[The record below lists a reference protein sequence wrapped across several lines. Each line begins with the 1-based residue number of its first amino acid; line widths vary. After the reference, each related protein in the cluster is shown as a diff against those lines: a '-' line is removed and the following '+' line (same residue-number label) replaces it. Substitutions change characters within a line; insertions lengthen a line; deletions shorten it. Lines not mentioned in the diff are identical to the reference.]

1 MNCLLL
7 SNNGIALN
15 LPPSLGGS
23 VANYNYML
31 KLDMIYKQAVV
42 LPSNI
47 NNKEVVMLGEVW
59 TTGSMSNKTSA
70 NTLNITW
77 NNFNSNVE
85 LHGLSKYYTANAKIK
100 VEKKFNFR
108 NINNLQIM
116 LSSYQSGSANAS
128 AIWNL
133 TGWNLNGGNRLN
145 PRANLTLYWN

>member
-59 TTGSMSNKTSA
+59 TTRNMSNKTSA

-77 NNFNSNVE
+77 NNFNSSVE
-85 LHGLSKYYTANAKIK
+85 LHGLSKRYTANAKIK

-116 LSSYQSGSANAS
+116 LSSYQSGSANAPR
-128 AIWNL
+128 
-133 TGWNLNGGNRLN
+133 GWNLGDGNRLN
-145 PRANLTLYWN
+145 PRAKLTLYWN

>member
-59 TTGSMSNKTSA
+59 ATGSMSNKTSA

-85 LHGLSKYYTANAKIK
+85 LHGLNKYYAANVKIK

-116 LSSYQSGSANAS
+116 LSSWQSGSANA
-128 AIWNL
+128 AR
-133 TGWNLNGGNRLN
+133 GWNLGGGNRLN
-145 PRANLTLYWN
+145 PRAKLTLYWN

>member
-59 TTGSMSNKTSA
+59 ATGSMSNKTSA

-85 LHGLSKYYTANAKIK
+85 LHGLNKYYAANVKIK
-100 VEKKFNFR
+100 VEKKFNFG

-116 LSSYQSGSANAS
+116 LSSYQSGSANAPR
-128 AIWNL
+128 
-133 TGWNLNGGNRLN
+133 GWNLGGGNRLN

>member
-128 AIWNL
+128 A
-133 TGWNLNGGNRLN
+133 GWNLNGGNRLN
-145 PRANLTLYWN
+145 PRAKLTLYWN

>member
-31 KLDMIYKQAVV
+31 KLNMIYKQAVV

-59 TTGSMSNKTSA
+59 TTGSMSNKTSG
-70 NTLNITW
+70 NTLEVTW
-77 NNFNSNVE
+77 NNFNSKVT
-85 LHGLSKYYTANAKIK
+85 LHALSKRYTANAKIK
-100 VEKKFNFR
+100 VEKKFNFG

-116 LSSYQSGSANAS
+116 LSSYQSGSANAPR
-128 AIWNL
+128 
-133 TGWNLNGGNRLN
+133 GWNLGDGNRLN

>member
-59 TTGSMSNKTSA
+59 TTGSMSNKTSG
-70 NTLNITW
+70 NTLHITW
-77 NNFNSNVE
+77 NNFNSSVE
-85 LHGLSKYYTANAKIK
+85 LHALSKRYTANAKIK

-116 LSSYQSGSANAS
+116 LSSWQSGSANA
-128 AIWNL
+128 AR
-133 TGWNLNGGNRLN
+133 GWNLGDGNRLN

>member
-59 TTGSMSNKTSA
+59 TTRNMSNKTSA

-77 NNFNSNVE
+77 NIFNSNVE
-85 LHGLSKYYTANAKIK
+85 LHGLSKRYTANAKIK
-100 VEKKFNFR
+100 VEKKFNFG

-116 LSSYQSGSANAS
+116 LSSWQSGSAKAPR
-128 AIWNL
+128 
-133 TGWNLNGGNRLN
+133 GWNLKDGNRLN

>member
-70 NTLNITW
+70 NTLEVTW
-77 NNFNSNVE
+77 NNFNSKVT
-85 LHGLSKYYTANAKIK
+85 LHALSKRYTANAKIK
-100 VEKKFNFR
+100 VEKKFNFG

-116 LSSYQSGSANAS
+116 LSSWQSGSANAPR
-128 AIWNL
+128 
-133 TGWNLNGGNRLN
+133 GWNLGGGNRLN
-145 PRANLTLYWN
+145 PRAKLTLYWN

>member
-59 TTGSMSNKTSA
+59 ATGSMSNKTSA

-85 LHGLSKYYTANAKIK
+85 LH
-100 VEKKFNFR
+100 
-108 NINNLQIM
+108 
-116 LSSYQSGSANAS
+116 
-128 AIWNL
+128 
-133 TGWNLNGGNRLN
+133 
-145 PRANLTLYWN
+145 

>member
-31 KLDMIYKQAVV
+31 NLDMIYKQAVV

-77 NNFNSNVE
+77 NIFNSNVE
-85 LHGLSKYYTANAKIK
+85 LHGLSKYYAANAKIK
-100 VEKKFNFR
+100 VEKKFKFG

-116 LSSYQSGSANAS
+116 LSSYQSGSANAPR
-128 AIWNL
+128 
-133 TGWNLNGGNRLN
+133 GWNLGGGNRLN
-145 PRANLTLYWN
+145 PRAKLTLYWN

>member
-59 TTGSMSNKTSA
+59 ATGSMSNKTSA

-85 LHGLSKYYTANAKIK
+85 LNGLNKYYAANVKIK
-100 VEKKFNFR
+100 VEKKFKFG

-116 LSSYQSGSANAS
+116 LSSYQSGSANA
-128 AIWNL
+128 
-133 TGWNLNGGNRLN
+133 TPGWNLGDGNRLN
-145 PRANLTLYWN
+145 PRAKLTLYWN

>member
-59 TTGSMSNKTSA
+59 TTGSMPNKTSG

-77 NNFNSNVE
+77 NDFNSTVE
-85 LHGLSKYYTANAKIK
+85 LNPLSKYYAANVKIK
-100 VEKKFNFR
+100 VEKKFKFG

-116 LSSYQSGSANAS
+116 LSSYQSGSANA
-128 AIWNL
+128 AR
-133 TGWNLNGGNRLN
+133 GWNLGDGNRLN

>member
-85 LHGLSKYYTANAKIK
+85 LHGLNKYYAANVKIK
-100 VEKKFNFR
+100 VEKKFNFG

-116 LSSYQSGSANAS
+116 LSSYQSGSANA
-128 AIWNL
+128 
-133 TGWNLNGGNRLN
+133 TPGWNLGGGNRLN
-145 PRANLTLYWN
+145 PRAKLTLYWN

>member
-77 NNFNSNVE
+77 NNFNSSVE
-85 LHGLSKYYTANAKIK
+85 LHALSKYYTANAKIK

-116 LSSYQSGSANAS
+116 LSSYQSGSANA
-128 AIWNL
+128 IP
-133 TGWNLNGGNRLN
+133 GWNLGAGNRLN
-145 PRANLTLYWN
+145 PRAKLTLYWN

>member
-59 TTGSMSNKTSA
+59 TTRNMSNKTSA
-70 NTLNITW
+70 NSLNITW
-77 NNFNSNVE
+77 NNFSSNVK

-100 VEKKFNFR
+100 VEKKFNFG

-116 LSSYQSGSANAS
+116 LSSYQSGSANA
-128 AIWNL
+128 AR
-133 TGWNLNGGNRLN
+133 GWNLGAGNRLN

>member
-59 TTGSMSNKTSA
+59 TTRNMSNKTSA
-70 NTLNITW
+70 NALNITW

-100 VEKKFNFR
+100 VEKKFNFG
-108 NINNLQIM
+108 NIDNLQIM
-116 LSSYQSGSANAS
+116 LSSWQSGSANAG
-128 AIWNL
+128 
-133 TGWNLNGGNRLN
+133 TGWNLNDGNRLN
-145 PRANLTLYWN
+145 PRAKLTLYWN

>member
-77 NNFNSNVE
+77 NNFNSSVE
-85 LHGLSKYYTANAKIK
+85 LHALSKRYTANAKIK

-116 LSSYQSGSANAS
+116 LSSYQSGSANAPR
-128 AIWNL
+128 
-133 TGWNLNGGNRLN
+133 GWNLGGGNRLN
-145 PRANLTLYWN
+145 PRAKLTLYWN

>member
-100 VEKKFNFR
+100 VEKKFKFG

-116 LSSYQSGSANAS
+116 LSSYQSGSANA
-128 AIWNL
+128 AR
-133 TGWNLNGGNRLN
+133 GWNLGDGNR
-145 PRANLTLYWN
+145 

>member
-23 VANYNYML
+23 VANYNHML

-47 NNKEVVMLGEVW
+47 NNKEVVILGEVW

-85 LHGLSKYYTANAKIK
+85 LHGLSKYYVANAKIK
-100 VEKKFNFR
+100 VEKKFKFG

-116 LSSYQSGSANAS
+116 LSSYQSGSANAPR
-128 AIWNL
+128 
-133 TGWNLNGGNRLN
+133 GWNLGDGNRLN

>member
-85 LHGLSKYYTANAKIK
+85 LHGLSKRYTANAKIK
-100 VEKKFNFR
+100 VEKKFKFG

-116 LSSYQSGSANAS
+116 LSSYQSGSANA
-128 AIWNL
+128 AR
-133 TGWNLNGGNRLN
+133 GWNLGGGNRLN
-145 PRANLTLYWN
+145 PRAKLTLYWN

>member
-70 NTLNITW
+70 NTLHITW
-77 NNFNSNVE
+77 NNFSSNVQ
-85 LHGLSKYYTANAKIK
+85 LHGLSKRYAANAKIK
-100 VEKKFNFR
+100 VEKKFNFG

-116 LSSYQSGSANAS
+116 LSSYQSGSANAPR
-128 AIWNL
+128 
-133 TGWNLNGGNRLN
+133 GWNLGDANRLN
-145 PRANLTLYWN
+145 PRAKLTLYWN

>member
-59 TTGSMSNKTSA
+59 ATGSMSNKTSA

-85 LHGLSKYYTANAKIK
+85 LHGLNKYYAANVKIK

-116 LSSYQSGSANAS
+116 LSSYQSGSANAPR
-128 AIWNL
+128 
-133 TGWNLNGGNRLN
+133 GWNLGDGNRLN

>member
-31 KLDMIYKQAVV
+31 KLNMIYKQAVV

-85 LHGLSKYYTANAKIK
+85 LHGLNKYYAANVKIK

-116 LSSYQSGSANAS
+116 LSSYQSGSANAR
-128 AIWNL
+128 A
-133 TGWNLNGGNRLN
+133 GWNLNDGNRLN

>member
-47 NNKEVVMLGEVW
+47 NNKEVVILGEVW
-59 TTGSMSNKTSA
+59 TTGSMSNKTSGS
-70 NTLNITW
+70 TLNITW

-100 VEKKFNFR
+100 VEKKFKFG

-116 LSSYQSGSANAS
+116 LSSYQSGSANAPR
-128 AIWNL
+128 
-133 TGWNLNGGNRLN
+133 GWNLGGGNTLN
-145 PRANLTLYWN
+145 PRAKLTLYWN

>member
-59 TTGSMSNKTSA
+59 TSANMSNKTSG
-70 NTLNITW
+70 NTLHITW
-77 NNFNSNVE
+77 NNFNSSVE
-85 LHGLSKYYTANAKIK
+85 LHALSKRYTANAKIK
-100 VEKKFNFR
+100 VEKKFNFG
-108 NINNLQIM
+108 NIDNLQIM
-116 LSSYQSGSANAS
+116 LSSWQSGSANARS
-128 AIWNL
+128 
-133 TGWNLNGGNRLN
+133 GWNLNDGNRLN

>member
-59 TTGSMSNKTSA
+59 TTGSMSNKTSG

-85 LHGLSKYYTANAKIK
+85 LHGLSKYYAANVKIK
-100 VEKKFNFR
+100 VEKKFKFG

-116 LSSYQSGSANAS
+116 LSSYQSGSANA
-128 AIWNL
+128 AR
-133 TGWNLNGGNRLN
+133 GWNLGANRLN
-145 PRANLTLYWN
+145 PRAKLTLYWN

>member
-116 LSSYQSGSANAS
+116 LSSYQSGSANAPR
-128 AIWNL
+128 
-133 TGWNLNGGNRLN
+133 GWNLGGGNRLN
-145 PRANLTLYWN
+145 PRAKLTLYWN

>member
-59 TTGSMSNKTSA
+59 TTRNMSNKTSA
-70 NTLNITW
+70 NTLHITW

-85 LHGLSKYYTANAKIK
+85 LHGLNKYYAANVKIK
-100 VEKKFNFR
+100 VEKKFNFG

-116 LSSYQSGSANAS
+116 LSSWQSGSANAPP
-128 AIWNL
+128 
-133 TGWNLNGGNRLN
+133 GWNLGDGNRLN
-145 PRANLTLYWN
+145 PRAKLTLYWN

>member
-59 TTGSMSNKTSA
+59 TTRNMSNKTSA
-70 NTLNITW
+70 NTLHITW

-85 LHGLSKYYTANAKIK
+85 LHGLSKRYTANAKIK

-116 LSSYQSGSANAS
+116 LSSYQSGSANAPR
-128 AIWNL
+128 
-133 TGWNLNGGNRLN
+133 GWNLNDGNRLN
-145 PRANLTLYWN
+145 PRAKLTLYWN

>member
-59 TTGSMSNKTSA
+59 ATGSMSNKTSA

-85 LHGLSKYYTANAKIK
+85 LHGLNKYYAANVKIK

-116 LSSYQSGSANAS
+116 LSSYQSGSANA
-128 AIWNL
+128 AR
-133 TGWNLNGGNRLN
+133 GWNLSGGNRLN

>member
-59 TTGSMSNKTSA
+59 TTGSMPNKTSG

-77 NNFNSNVE
+77 NDFNSTVE
-85 LHGLSKYYTANAKIK
+85 LNPLSKYYAANVKIK
-100 VEKKFNFR
+100 VEKKFKFG

-116 LSSYQSGSANAS
+116 LSSYQIGSARAPR
-128 AIWNL
+128 
-133 TGWNLNGGNRLN
+133 GWNLGDGNRLN

>member
-59 TTGSMSNKTSA
+59 ATGSMSNKTSA

-85 LHGLSKYYTANAKIK
+85 LHALNKYYAANVKIK

-116 LSSYQSGSANAS
+116 LSSYQSGSANAPR
-128 AIWNL
+128 
-133 TGWNLNGGNRLN
+133 GWNLGGGNRLN
-145 PRANLTLYWN
+145 PRAKLTLYWN